1 MTQAKAK
8 FATFEDYLVYSSAMD
23 LQGRYQLIDGELVQL
38 PPESEPNDF
47 IANTL
52 QFYLAIAKVVPRRLI
67 KTHTCE
73 VQVPVLQPNHPANR
87 FPDIVILREEHLSL
101 TQRRLTITLEMP
113 PPRLVAEV
121 VSPGK
126 ANWERD
132 YIDKRAQY
140 AAISVPEYW
149 LINPGARTVTVL
161 VLASDDYQE
170 AGIFKGDEAIAST
183 ELSGVSLKAEQV
195 FEADS

>member
-8 FATFEDYLVYSSAMD
+8 FATFRDYLVYSNAVD

-47 IANTL
+47 IADTL
-52 QFYLAIAKVVPRRLI
+52 QFYLAIAKATPRRLI

-87 FPDIVILREEHLSL
+87 FPDIVILREEHLAL

-113 PPRLVAEV
+113 PPRLIAEV

-140 AAISVPEYW
+140 AALEIPEYW
-149 LINPGARTVTVL
+149 LINPDARTVTVL
-161 VLASDDYQE
+161 SLVSGDYE
-170 AGIFKGDEAIAST
+170 EVGTFKDDEAIAST
-183 ELSGVSLKAEQV
+183 ELSGVSLKAEQL
-195 FEADS
+195 FEAAS